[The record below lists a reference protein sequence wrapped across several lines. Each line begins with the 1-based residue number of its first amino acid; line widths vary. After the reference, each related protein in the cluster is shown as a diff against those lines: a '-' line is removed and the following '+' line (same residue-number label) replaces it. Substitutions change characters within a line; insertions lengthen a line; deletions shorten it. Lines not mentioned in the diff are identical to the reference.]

1 MRYGMV
7 IDTELCAG
15 CNACAVACKIN
26 NNLPKEVW
34 WNSVVTEGGATR
46 DTASGEWPNNSM
58 RFFPKACQH
67 CRKPLCVAQCSTGA
81 TYVADDGTVQIDA
94 EKCDGCGAC
103 IEACPYDVRVL
114 VQNDP
119 EYYQEVALGQWDAP
133 KHSAG
138 KVGKC
143 TLCANI
149 RERGGDPACVKACNL
164 HARVFGDLD
173 DPESEVSRILASGER
188 EYMRLLEEESTEPNV
203 YYLM

>member
-67 CRKPLCVAQCSTGA
+67 CRKPFCVAQCSTGA

-114 VQNDP
+114 VQNEP

-138 KVGKC
+138 KVEKC

-149 RERGGDPACVKACNL
+149 RERGGEPACVKACNL

-173 DPESEVSRILASGER
+173 DPESEVSQILASGER
-188 EYMRLLEEESTEPNV
+188 EYMRLLEEEGTEPNV